1 MYNFV
6 YLAQRCSKEFSCEPN
21 FGGVAVPSPPAPLA
35 APLVCLCMCV
45 DSDEDAGSSD
55 AVEVQPGSIEYSCW
69 LLTIDFHL
77 LLTYLLSVVSFL
89 YCFSSSVY
97 SVAQERVATVVT

>member
-1 MYNFV
+1 
-6 YLAQRCSKEFSCEPN
+6 
-21 FGGVAVPSPPAPLA
+21 
-35 APLVCLCMCV
+35 MCV

-97 SVAQERVATVVT
+97 SVAQEQVATVVTWRIDTFVSDQSNKKSLLNISTAH